1 MTSGF
6 VVLAP
11 LCFIVSV
18 HRDKG
23 TGERGGNGSLTA
35 SEHNM
40 QSSHNKFD
48 FRIRILHHITNPVS
62 SVAVGEEN

>member
-18 HRDKG
+18 QRHKG
-23 TGERGGNGSLTA
+23 TGERGGNGILAA
-35 SEHNM
+35 SERDM
-40 QSSHNKFD
+40 QSSRNKCD
-48 FRIRILHHITNPVS
+48 FRIRMLHHITNPVS
-62 SVAVGEEN
+62 SVAGEEEN